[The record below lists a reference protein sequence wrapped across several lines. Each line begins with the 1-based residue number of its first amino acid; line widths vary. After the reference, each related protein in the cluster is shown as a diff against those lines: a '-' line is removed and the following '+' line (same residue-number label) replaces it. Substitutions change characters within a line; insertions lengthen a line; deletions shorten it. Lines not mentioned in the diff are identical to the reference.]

1 MPDSTDTLAAD
12 SPVVFPT
19 DQPIPAKYP
28 CDLPA
33 ENRPPEPDYFLFS
46 TPERSLEQIR
56 TIQAEMTAGP
66 FLGAPASSRQD
77 GMAAERR
84 AGWKPA
90 LPGTALPQDWTHLR
104 RARRLLTEGGD
115 FHLLGLGDSIVNDT
129 MRSGWVGLLQ
139 EAYPQARVRGTVYV
153 RGGGGCQHYKLEERI
168 AKVVVPLRPD
178 VVYIGGISQADLES
192 IREVIG
198 QLRAGLP
205 EVEVLLATGTFGRAD
220 PRDPEALAA
229 APYSG
234 TGPWG
239 AGLRAL
245 AAELGC
251 AYLDM
256 TSPWAE
262 YLCSTG
268 VHPHLFFRDR
278 VHANEFGEQILARIM
293 MAFWSP

>member
-1 MPDSTDTLAAD
+1 MPSPDQAVDTLAAD
-12 SPVVFPT
+12 SPVTFPT
-19 DQPIPAKYP
+19 DGPAPATYP

-33 ENRPPEPDYFLFS
+33 ENRPPEPDYYLFS

-56 TIQAEMTAGP
+56 TVQAEMI
-66 FLGAPASSRQD
+66 
-77 GMAAERR
+77 
-84 AGWKPA
+84 
-90 LPGTALPQDWTHLR
+90 PGTFTPPPADWGPLQ

-139 EAYPQARVRGTVYV
+139 EAYPRARVRGTVCV
-153 RGGGGCQHYKLEERI
+153 RGCGGCQHYKLEERI

-178 VVYIGGISQADLES
+178 VVYIGGISQADIES
-192 IREVIG
+192 IREVVG

-220 PRDPEALAA
+220 PRDPVALAA

-239 AGLRAL
+239 AALQAL

-256 TSPWAE
+256 TGPWAE
-262 YLCSTG
+262 YLRSTG
-268 VHPHLFFRDR
+268 VHPHLFFRDA

-293 MAFWSP
+293 MAFWTAQA

>member
-1 MPDSTDTLAAD
+1 MPPPEGAVDTLAAD

-19 DQPIPAKYP
+19 DGPLPDRYP
-28 CDLPA
+28 RDLPA
-33 ENRPPEPDYFLFS
+33 SDMRHPLPDHYLFS
-46 TPERSLEQIR
+46 TPERSLAQIR
-56 TIQAEMTAGP
+56 AIQADMPSGTFTP
-66 FLGAPASSRQD
+66 PPPDWAPLTRS
-77 GMAAERR
+77 
-84 AGWKPA
+84 
-90 LPGTALPQDWTHLR
+90 
-104 RARRLLTEGGD
+104 RRLLTEGGD

-153 RGGGGCQHYKLEERI
+153 RGCGGCQHYKVEDHI
-168 AKVVVPLRPD
+168 PGVVVPLRPD

-220 PRDPEALAA
+220 PRDSAALAA
-229 APYSG
+229 ASYSG
-234 TGPWG
+234 TGAWG
-239 AGLRAL
+239 EGLRAL
-245 AAELGC
+245 AGELNC

-262 YLCSTG
+262 YLCSAG

-278 VHANEFGEQILARIM
+278 VHANEFGEQVLARIM
-293 MAFWSP
+293 MAFWRP